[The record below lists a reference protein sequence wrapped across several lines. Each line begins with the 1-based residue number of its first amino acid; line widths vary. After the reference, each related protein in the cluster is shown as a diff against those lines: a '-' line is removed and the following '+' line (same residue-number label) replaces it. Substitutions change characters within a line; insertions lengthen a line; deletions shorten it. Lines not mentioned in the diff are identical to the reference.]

1 MGTVGVGMNLLKGK
15 SFEAAMEEA
24 AQIGYEYTEPMVHW
38 GRELLAEAR
47 YAHTVSML
55 DDPLRVKNCADRLG
69 LKVSAFSS
77 HAPLCLPEISTDYLR
92 QAVRF
97 AKEAGVPYVI
107 TDDGVRRP
115 GWATLEQ
122 NQTLMRYVLEEVVA
136 SAEARGIVLALETH
150 GDLTATP
157 EDLAATFA
165 LVDSPAIG
173 INFDTGNAYLS
184 GNDPH
189 EWLEDIIGDV
199 VHVHAKDISQEMSD
213 TYRGKV
219 RGLLGCAC
227 GDGLI
232 DWARIVRACR
242 SSERDI
248 VLSVECG
255 TAEEAKRSLE
265 HLTTVIDANR

>member
-1 MGTVGVGMNLLKGK
+1 MGKVSVGMNLLKGQ

-69 LKVSAFSS
+69 LKISALSS
-77 HAPLCLPEISTDYLR
+77 HAPLCFPEISTDYLR

-115 GWATLEQ
+115 EWATLEQ
-122 NQTLMRYVLEEVVA
+122 NQTLMRYVLEQVVA
-136 SAEARGIVLALETH
+136 SAEPRGIVLALETH

-165 LVDSPAIG
+165 LVDSPALG

-184 GNDPH
+184 ENDPH
-189 EWLEDIIGDV
+189 QWLEDIIDDV
-199 VHVHAKDISQEMSD
+199 VHVHAKDISQEVSD

-232 DWARIVRACR
+232 DWPRIVRACR
-242 SSERDI
+242 SVDRDI
-248 VLSVECG
+248 VLSVECA

-265 HLTTVIDANR
+265 YLTTVIDANR